1 MDLNEQ
7 ARPKKVYNVI
17 EPNTT
22 RVLEM
27 RRVKMQK
34 ELEKRTLEEKQR
46 KIKEEEERKNAS
58 LMRMR
63 EDEKRL
69 ELKRREEEERR
80 KREEESESNTL
91 SGKQSPTQDASDT

>member
-7 ARPKKVYNVI
+7 ERPRKVVNVI

-27 RRVKMQK
+27 RRQK
-34 ELEKRTLEEKQR
+34 ALKEQEKRNQEEKQR

-58 LMRMR
+58 LLRMR
-63 EDEKRL
+63 EDEKR
-69 ELKRREEEERR
+69 K
-80 KREEESESNTL
+80 
-91 SGKQSPTQDASDT
+91 

>member
-1 MDLNEQ
+1 MNFNETT
-7 ARPKKVYNVI
+7 RPKKSYNVI

-27 RRVKMQK
+27 RRIKMQK
-34 ELEKRTLEEKQR
+34 ELEKRTLEEKQK

-69 ELKRREEEERR
+69 ELKRR
-80 KREEESESNTL
+80 
-91 SGKQSPTQDASDT
+91 D

>member
-1 MDLNEQ
+1 MELNEKP
-7 ARPKKVYNVI
+7 RPKKTYDMI

-27 RRVKMQK
+27 RRIKMQK

-46 KIKEEEERKNAS
+46 KQKEEEERKNAS

-63 EDEKRL
+63 
-69 ELKRREEEERR
+69 
-80 KREEESESNTL
+80 
-91 SGKQSPTQDASDT
+91 

>member
-1 MDLNEQ
+1 M
-7 ARPKKVYNVI
+7 YNVI

-63 EDEKRL
+63 ED
-69 ELKRREEEERR
+69 
-80 KREEESESNTL
+80 
-91 SGKQSPTQDASDT
+91 